1 MSDLRAAPPAASA
14 SDRLLPPRAWPVAP
28 WRLALWV
35 ACLAL
40 AAAAAWLTWTEQRA
54 GDAQGVDAELM
65 LRVAQRWAEAQAH
78 VAAPVPDESARAAP
92 TPSALDA
99 DTARVLALID
109 YQHEREPTRAPAIG
123 GVRETWSHA
132 AQRWSARWRERADA
146 AAAAA
151 RWRADAAA
159 MAEASQRL
167 MQTLRE
173 RAEARAAATGG
184 GARPGVLLA
193 LASVGLLLL
202 GLRRPALHVPTATR
216 PSAPDRSP
224 VSEGDSGASAPHL
237 ERLVDASALLARAC
251 RDTTSL
257 PRLLLALQVD
267 APVALLAEIDAGARL
282 ELERQIVRRLHAH
295 LGDGDAVAL
304 GELGDE
310 RIELLVLLQPPR
322 ALQPEHVQ
330 SLYDDVADAYT
341 VHDHPVRPPMRL
353 GVRELDGAV
362 ADATTALREA
372 RMACAQAP
380 LGGVLN
386 YSAELGERTAQVSLL
401 AQQLD
406 SALAQGALQ
415 VVYRPVRRLVDGAAG
430 DLAGCRAGW
439 RWNHTQHGD
448 LGDADVRQQA
458 AMAGR
463 SALLLQTLQR
473 EALSRWAVWQATG
486 RVPAEARIGV
496 PCTLDTD
503 AAVAVQ
509 RLLDE
514 TGLPG
519 RALELLVDE
528 AGADDTAAAIATV
541 QALRALGA
549 VVTLQGLAQASASL
563 AALPQYRADRVLV
576 ARRFVE
582 QLPDHDPHRLL
593 VHAVVSLA
601 ATQGLEVHAEGVDTP
616 GQRAALAALG
626 VSAIEGAEAG
636 ACTPD
641 SPSGSAFPPA

>member
-1 MSDLRAAPPAASA
+1 MPDLRAAPPAASN
-14 SDRLLPPRAWPVAP
+14 RLLPPRAWPVAP
-28 WRLALWV
+28 WRLAVWV
-35 ACLAL
+35 ACLVL

-78 VAAPVPDESARAAP
+78 VAMPVPDEPGRPAA
-92 TPSALDA
+92 THVPSVLDA
-99 DTARVLALID
+99 DAARVLTLID
-109 YQHEREPTRAPAIG
+109 YQHEREPSRAPAIG
-123 GVRETWSHA
+123 GAREAWSHA

-146 AAAAA
+146 AAAGA

-202 GLRRPALHVPTATR
+202 GLRRPPVDVPT
-216 PSAPDRSP
+216 SARAQAADRSP
-224 VSEGDSGASAPHL
+224 TPGRTTGPAVPDL
-237 ERLVDASALLARAC
+237 ERLVDSSVLKALAERS
-251 RDTTSL
+251 RTSL

-267 APVALLAEIDAGARL
+267 APAALLAEIDGGARL
-282 ELERQIVRRLHAH
+282 ELERQIVRRLHDH
-295 LGDGDAVAL
+295 LGEGDAVAL

-310 RIELLVLLQPPR
+310 RIELLVLVQPPR
-322 ALQPEHVQ
+322 ALQPGHVQ
-330 SLYDDVADAYT
+330 ELYDDVADAYT

-353 GVRELDGAV
+353 GVRELDGSGP
-362 ADATTALREA
+362 DAATALQEA
-372 RMACAQAP
+372 RVACAQAP
-380 LGGVLN
+380 LGGVLH
-386 YSAELGERTAQVSLL
+386 YSAELGEREAQVSQL

-406 SALAQGALQ
+406 SALAQGLLQ
-415 VVYRPVRRLVDGAAG
+415 VVYRPVRRLAG
-430 DLAGCRAGW
+430 GTAGELTGYRAGW
-439 RWNHTQHGD
+439 RWAHPQLGE
-448 LGDADVRQQA
+448 LGDADVQQQA
-458 AMAGR
+458 AVAGR
-463 SALLLQTLQR
+463 GALLLKTLQR
-473 EALSRWAVWQATG
+473 DALACWAAW
-486 RVPAEARIGV
+486 RVAGQVPSGARIGV
-496 PCTLDTD
+496 PCALEAD
-503 AAVAVQ
+503 AAAAMQ
-509 RLLDE
+509 LLLDE

-519 RALELLVDE
+519 SALELLVDE
-528 AGADDTAAAIATV
+528 AAAGDTAAAVASV

-549 VVTLQGLAQASASL
+549 AVTLQGLAQASASL

-593 VHAVVSLA
+593 VQAVVSLA
-601 ATQGLEVHAEGVDTP
+601 GTQGLEVHAEGVDTP

-636 ACTPD
+636 AITRDPPVAPD
-641 SPSGSAFPPA
+641 